1 MNPITFKKAM
11 LEAYL
16 AGASNMY
23 CGCYEMQGCMNYMP
37 TGVPGSAALPCPGV
51 RDHAGRGGMGGVR
64 IKFIPAEGGT
74 SY

>member
-23 CGCYEMQGCMNYMP
+23 CGCYEMQTKAVAREWFDNEYGQQESEDCDCCEENE
-37 TGVPGSAALPCPGV
+37 
-51 RDHAGRGGMGGVR
+51 D
-64 IKFIPAEGGT
+64 E
-74 SY
+74 